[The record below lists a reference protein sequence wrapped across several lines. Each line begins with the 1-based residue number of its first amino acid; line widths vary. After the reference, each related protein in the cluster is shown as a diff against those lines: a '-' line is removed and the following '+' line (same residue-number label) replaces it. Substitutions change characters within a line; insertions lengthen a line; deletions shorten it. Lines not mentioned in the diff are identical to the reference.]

1 MVIKEDIIEYLGGKN
16 QRVSLPVPGGSQ
28 EKRKKKIGQLADV
41 LNLLTVNWAPHL
53 QTGRKCPWVGGQ
65 DGEKLRHSIKM
76 GLWGILRGNS
86 GELISLKLMV
96 GGEIDKWPHDR
107 QPLCLAKVTRIYSQ
121 SKGKP
126 LVSLKKEAT
135 RLLFWNIASA
145 ILCKMVWKQDNYRL
159 WGYFSRLGQTWV
171 RPELKSNGNGED
183 TVDSKYLRIWNL

>member
-1 MVIKEDIIEYLGGKN
+1 M
-16 QRVSLPVPGGSQ
+16 
-28 EKRKKKIGQLADV
+28 
-41 LNLLTVNWAPHL
+41 NWAPHL

-96 GGEIDKWPHDR
+96 GGEMDKWPHDR